1 MPKNTI
7 FTGFPLNKPLIIY
20 DFSRIYCSKRT
31 IFYLSVKH
39 LSYIICCKLR
49 PFCLK
54 KIKKLTYRTPVQYSH
69 SIEKASK
76 YAAQA
81 FEKMQAAGLAPI
93 PENFEL
99 WYVYYSGENP
109 EVTRAIDILIAAN
122 QALNNERC
130 QELHQR
136 FLSDSTENER
146 VKQAGDR
153 VQSTIKDVNNI
164 VSNVR
169 DATNKYNST
178 LTEVSTKLSSKASKE
193 EIENAVRSVM
203 AGTQDMMQHNQMLEE
218 QLNKSSKAMKEMQ
231 RDLEQVRKEALTDSL
246 TNLANRKAFDAEIRR
261 IAKEMEDTGQT
272 FSLVMLDIDYFKS
285 FNDNYGHQVGDQV
298 LRLVARTLIE
308 GVKGRDMAARF
319 GGEEF
324 ALILPETNTQGALK
338 VADSLRKA
346 VAGKE
351 VINRNTGDKLGRIT
365 MSGGAAQYLPGED
378 IDDLIERADAAL
390 YTAKHNGRNQI
401 ATAPAP
407 GVKKAT
413 G

>member
-1 MPKNTI
+1 
-7 FTGFPLNKPLIIY
+7 
-20 DFSRIYCSKRT
+20 
-31 IFYLSVKH
+31 
-39 LSYIICCKLR
+39 
-49 PFCLK
+49 
-54 KIKKLTYRTPVQYSH
+54 VQYSH

-81 FEKMQAAGLAPI
+81 FEKMGAAGLAPI

-99 WYVYYSGENP
+99 WYVYFSGENP
-109 EVTRAIDILIAAN
+109 EVTRAIDILITAK
-122 QALNNERC
+122 QEINNERC

-136 FLSDSTENER
+136 FLSDSSENDR
-146 VKQAGDR
+146 VKMAGDR
-153 VQSTIKDVNNI
+153 VQSTIKEVNSIVAGVKAATTQYNTTLSDV
-164 VSNVR
+164 S
-169 DATNKYNST
+169 
-178 LTEVSTKLSSKASKE
+178 EKLHGKASKE
-193 EIENAVRSVM
+193 EIEKAVHSVM
-203 AGTQDMMQHNQMLEE
+203 AGTQNMMQQNQVLED
-218 QLNKSSKAMKEMQ
+218 QLNKSSKAIKEMQ
-231 RDLEQVRKEALTDSL
+231 RDLDQVRKEALTDSL

-261 IAKEMEDTGQT
+261 AVKEADDTGQT
-272 FSLVMLDIDYFKS
+272 VSLIMLDIDYFKS

-298 LRLVARTLIE
+298 LRLVARTLID

-324 ALILPETNTQGALK
+324 ALILPETNSQGALK

-346 VAGKE
+346 VASKE

-365 MSGGAAQYLPGED
+365 LSGGVAQHLPGEP

-401 ATAPAP
+401 AIAPAP
-407 GVKKAT
+407 GQQKAA